1 MTDRPGA
8 PASGDAAGRRVAY
21 LGPPGTFTEEAL
33 RLEPAFCEDTH
44 IPMSTIPDV
53 LEAAACG
60 DVDFGFVAIENSLG
74 GSVSVTLDNLA
85 LESELLIQRETVMP
99 VQLSLLAP
107 PGTELADVRRVVSFP
122 MATAQ
127 CRTFLRTI
135 IPLAQVEPATS
146 TAEAVRTVAAEA
158 DPHSAAIGAG
168 RAAEIYRLRAL
179 AADIGDEHA
188 QHTRF
193 VAVAATG
200 ITAPTG
206 HDKTSI
212 VIFQREDVPGSLA
225 GILHEFAARSINLTK
240 LESRPTKEALG
251 DYCFVIDLE
260 GHISDDLL
268 ADSLMNIQAKK
279 ADVKFLGSY
288 PAATWREGDA
298 TRREAD
304 AAWQRA
310 QKWLDDIRE
319 HLGD

>member
-1 MTDRPGA
+1 MP
-8 PASGDAAGRRVAY
+8 
-21 LGPPGTFTEEAL
+21 
-33 RLEPAFCEDTH
+33 
-44 IPMSTIPDV
+44 TIPHV

-127 CRTFLRTI
+127 CRTFLRTT
-135 IPLAQVEPATS
+135 IPRANVESATS
-146 TAEAVRTVAAEA
+146 TAEAVRTVAEEA
-158 DPHSAAIGAG
+158 DPQSAAIGAR

-179 AADIGDEHA
+179 AADIGDDRE

-288 PAATWREGDA
+288 PAAAWREGDA

-310 QKWLDDIRE
+310 QKWLAGIRE
-319 HLGD
+319 HLPD

>member
-1 MTDRPGA
+1 MTGRPA
-8 PASGDAAGRRVAY
+8 PATSGTGAARRVAY

-33 RLEPAFCEDTH
+33 RLEMAFCNYAH
-44 IPMSTIPDV
+44 VPMSTIPDV
-53 LEAAACG
+53 LDAAANG
-60 DVDFGFVAIENSLG
+60 DADFGFVAIENSLG

-85 LESELLIQRETVMP
+85 LESELLIQAETVMP

-107 PGTELADVRRVVSFP
+107 PGAELAHLQRVVSFP

-127 CRTFLRTI
+127 CRTFLRAHL
-135 IPLAQVEPATS
+135 PGADVVSATS
-146 TAEAVRTVAAEA
+146 TAEAVRTVADAA
-158 DPHSAAIGAG
+158 DPRTAAIGGG
-168 RAAEIYRLRAL
+168 RAAEIYRLVAL
-179 AADIGDEHA
+179 ADDIGDDHE

-193 VAVAATG
+193 VAVAASG
-200 ITAPTG
+200 IPAPTG

-251 DYCFVIDLE
+251 DYCFAIDLQ

-268 ADSLMNIQAKK
+268 ADSLLNIRARK

-288 PAATWREGDA
+288 PAATWRAGDD

-304 AAWQRA
+304 ASWQRA
-310 QKWLDDIRE
+310 RQWLADIRAQIA
-319 HLGD
+319 D

>member
-1 MTDRPGA
+1 MTDRPAA
-8 PASGDAAGRRVAY
+8 PAPGGAAPRRVAY

-33 RLEPAFCEDTH
+33 RLEPEFCEDIH
-44 IPMSTIPDV
+44 LPMSTIPDV
-53 LEAAACG
+53 LEAAAG
-60 DVDFGFVAIENSLG
+60 GHVEFGFVAIENSLG
-74 GSVSVTLDNLA
+74 GSVNVTLDNLA
-85 LESELLIQRETVMP
+85 LESELLIQRESVIP

-107 PGTELADVRRVVSFP
+107 PRTELADIRRVVSFP

-127 CRTFLRTI
+127 CRTFLRTS
-135 IPLAQVEPATS
+135 IPHAKVESATS
-146 TAEAVRTVAAEA
+146 TAEAVRTVATEA
-158 DPHSAAIGAG
+158 DPHTAAIGAR
-168 RAAEIYRLRAL
+168 RAAEIYRLVPL
-179 AADIGDEHA
+179 ATDIGDDHE

-200 ITAPTG
+200 ITPPTG

-260 GHISDDLL
+260 GHIADDLL
-268 ADSLMNIQAKK
+268 ADSLLNIQAKK

-288 PAATWREGDA
+288 PAATWREGDS
-298 TRREAD
+298 TRREAG

-310 QKWLDDIRE
+310 QKWLADIRE
-319 HLGD
+319 QLPD

>member
-1 MTDRPGA
+1 MADNAASPPSGA
-8 PASGDAAGRRVAY
+8 PAPRRVAY

-33 RLEPAFCEDTH
+33 RLETAFGEDVH
-44 IPMSTIPDV
+44 IPMPTIPDV
-53 LEAAACG
+53 LDAAAHG

-74 GSVSVTLDNLA
+74 GSVNVTLDNLA
-85 LESELLIQRETVMP
+85 LESELLIQCEIVMP

-107 PGTELADVRRVVSFP
+107 PGAELAEVRRVLSFP

-127 CRTFLRTI
+127 CRTFLRTRMPHASI
-135 IPLAQVEPATS
+135 ESATS
-146 TAEAVRTVAAEA
+146 TAEAVRTVADSA
-158 DPHSAAIGAG
+158 DPRTAAIGAS
-168 RAAEIYRLRAL
+168 RAAEIYQLASL
-179 AADIGDEHA
+179 AADIGDDHD

-193 VAVAATG
+193 VAVAAAG
-200 ITAPTG
+200 IPAPTG

-251 DYCFVIDLE
+251 DYCFAIDLE

-268 ADSLMNIQAKK
+268 ADSLLNIQAKK

-288 PAATWREGDA
+288 PAAAWREGDT
-298 TRREAD
+298 TRWEAD

-310 QKWLDDIRE
+310 HKWLADIRG
-319 HLGD
+319 HISR

>member
-1 MTDRPGA
+1 MTDRPAPPTAGGA
-8 PASGDAAGRRVAY
+8 APRRVAY

-33 RLEPAFCEDTH
+33 RLEPELCEDIH
-44 IPMSTIPDV
+44 LPMPTIPDV

-60 DVDFGFVAIENSLG
+60 DVDFGFVAIENSIG

-85 LESELLIQRETVMP
+85 LESELLIQRESVLP
-99 VQLSLLAP
+99 VQLSLLAM
-107 PGTELADVRRVVSFP
+107 PGTELADIRRVVSFP

-127 CRTFLRTI
+127 CRTFLRTS
-135 IPLAQVEPATS
+135 IPHAEVEPATS
-146 TAEAVRTVAAEA
+146 TAEAVRTVAEAA
-158 DPHSAAIGAG
+158 DPHTAAIGAG
-168 RAAEIYRLRAL
+168 RAAEIYRLRSL
-179 AADIGDEHA
+179 AADIGDDHE

-200 ITAPTG
+200 IAAPTG

-212 VIFQREDVPGSLA
+212 VIFQRENVPGSLA

-240 LESRPTKEALG
+240 LESRPTREELG
-251 DYCFVIDLE
+251 DYCFIIDIE

-268 ADSLMNIQAKK
+268 ADSLLNIQAKK

-310 QKWLDDIRE
+310 QKWLADIRGQ
-319 HLGD
+319 LPD

>member
-1 MTDRPGA
+1 MTGRAASAHSDA
-8 PASGDAAGRRVAY
+8 PAPRRVAY

-33 RLEPAFCEDTH
+33 RLETTFCNDTH

-53 LEAAACG
+53 LDAAANG
-60 DVDFGFVAIENSLG
+60 NADFGFVAIENSLG
-74 GSVSVTLDNLA
+74 GSVNVTLDNLA
-85 LESELLIQRETVMP
+85 LESELLIQCEIVMS

-107 PGTELADVRRVVSFP
+107 PGVALTDVKRVVSFP

-127 CRTFLRTI
+127 CRTFLRTHL
-135 IPLAQVEPATS
+135 PDADVEPATS
-146 TAEAVRTVAAEA
+146 TAEAVRTTADAA
-158 DPHSAAIGAG
+158 DPHTAAIGAG
-168 RAAEIYRLRAL
+168 RAAEIYRLISL
-179 AADIGDEHA
+179 AADIGDDHE

-193 VAVAATG
+193 VAVAASG
-200 ITAPTG
+200 IPAATG

-260 GHISDDLL
+260 GHIADDLL
-268 ADSLMNIQAKK
+268 ADSLLNIQAKK

-288 PAATWREGDA
+288 PAASWREGDA
-298 TRREAD
+298 TRRQAD
-304 AAWQRA
+304 SDWQRA
-310 QKWLDDIRE
+310 NDWLANVRA
-319 HLGD
+319 HLTG

>member
-1 MTDRPGA
+1 MADN
-8 PASGDAAGRRVAY
+8 PASPPSDASAPRRVAY

-33 RLEPAFCEDTH
+33 RLETAFSEDVH
-44 IPMSTIPDV
+44 IPMPTIPHV
-53 LEAAACG
+53 LDAAACG
-60 DVDFGFVAIENSLG
+60 DVDIGFVAIENSLG
-74 GSVSVTLDNLA
+74 GSVNVTLDNLA
-85 LESELLIQRETVMP
+85 LESELLIQCEIVMP

-127 CRTFLRTI
+127 CRTFLRTRMPHASI
-135 IPLAQVEPATS
+135 ESATS
-146 TAEAVRTVAAEA
+146 TAEAVRTVAEGA
-158 DPHSAAIGAG
+158 DPQTAAIGAG
-168 RAAEIYRLRAL
+168 RAAEIYRLASL
-179 AADIGDEHA
+179 ADDIGDDHD

-200 ITAPTG
+200 IPAPTG

-251 DYCFVIDLE
+251 DYCFAIDLE

-268 ADSLMNIQAKK
+268 ADSLLNIQAKK

-310 QKWLDDIRE
+310 HKWLADIRD
-319 HLGD
+319 HLPD

>member
-1 MTDRPGA
+1 MTGR
-8 PASGDAAGRRVAY
+8 PASAPSGAAAPRRVAY

-33 RLEPAFCEDTH
+33 RLETAFCEDTH
-44 IPMSTIPDV
+44 VPMSTIPDV
-53 LEAAACG
+53 LEAAANG
-60 DVDFGFVAIENSLG
+60 AADFGFVAIENSLG
-74 GSVSVTLDNLA
+74 GSVNVTLDNLA
-85 LESELLIQRETVMP
+85 LESELLIQCEVVMP

-107 PGTELADVRRVVSFP
+107 PGAELAHVERVVSFP

-127 CRTFLRTI
+127 CRTFLR
-135 IPLAQVEPATS
+135 AQLPDADVEPATS
-146 TAEAVRTVAAEA
+146 TAEAVRAVADAG
-158 DPHSAAIGAG
+158 DPRTAAIGAG
-168 RAAEIYRLRAL
+168 RAAEIYRLTSL
-179 AADIGDEHA
+179 AADIGDDHD

-193 VAVAATG
+193 VAVASSG
-200 ITAPTG
+200 IPAPTG

-268 ADSLMNIQAKK
+268 ADSLLNIQAKK
-279 ADVKFLGSY
+279 ADIKFLGSY

-298 TRREAD
+298 TRRQAGD
-304 AAWQRA
+304 AWRRA
-310 QKWLDDIRE
+310 EDWLSAVRA
-319 HLGD
+319 HLAG

>member
-1 MTDRPGA
+1 MIGRVASA
-8 PASGDAAGRRVAY
+8 PSDAAAPRRVAY

-33 RLEPAFCEDTH
+33 RLETAFCNDTH

-53 LEAAACG
+53 LDAAANG
-60 DVDFGFVAIENSLG
+60 DADFGFVAIENSLG
-74 GSVSVTLDNLA
+74 GSVNVTLDNLA
-85 LESELLIQRETVMP
+85 LESELLIQCEIVMP

-107 PGTELADVRRVVSFP
+107 PGTELTDVRRIVSFP

-127 CRTFLRTI
+127 CRTFLRAHLPGAEI
-135 IPLAQVEPATS
+135 EPATS
-146 TAEAVRTVAAEA
+146 TAEAVRTTAEVA
-158 DPHSAAIGAG
+158 DPHTAAIGAG
-168 RAAEIYRLRAL
+168 RAAEIYRLASL
-179 AADIGDEHA
+179 AGDIGDDHE

-193 VAVAATG
+193 VAVASSG
-200 ITAPTG
+200 IPAPTG

-240 LESRPTKEALG
+240 LESRPTKETLG
-251 DYCFVIDLE
+251 DYCFAIDLE

-268 ADSLMNIQAKK
+268 ADSLLNIQAKK

-288 PAATWREGDA
+288 PAAVWQEGDA

-310 QKWLDDIRE
+310 HKWLADIRE
-319 HLGD
+319 HISE

>member
-1 MTDRPGA
+1 MTGRAA
-8 PASGDAAGRRVAY
+8 PAPADAAVPRRVAY

-33 RLEPAFCEDTH
+33 RLETAFCEDTH

-53 LEAAACG
+53 LDAAANG
-60 DVDFGFVAIENSLG
+60 DADFGFVAIENSLG
-74 GSVSVTLDNLA
+74 GSVNVTLDNLA
-85 LESELLIQRETVMP
+85 LESELLIQCEIVMP

-107 PGTELADVRRVVSFP
+107 PGTELADVQRVVSFP

-127 CRTFLRTI
+127 CRTFLRTHL
-135 IPLAQVEPATS
+135 PGAEVEPATS
-146 TAEAVRTVAAEA
+146 TAEAVRTTADAA
-158 DPHSAAIGAG
+158 DPHTAAIGAG
-168 RAAEIYRLRAL
+168 RAAAIYRLASL
-179 AADIGDEHA
+179 AGDIGDDHE

-193 VAVAATG
+193 VAVASSG
-200 ITAPTG
+200 IPAPTG

-251 DYCFVIDLE
+251 DYCFAVDLE

-268 ADSLMNIQAKK
+268 ADSLLNIQAKK

-288 PAATWREGDA
+288 PAAVWQEGDA
-298 TRREAD
+298 TRHQAD

-310 QKWLDDIRE
+310 RKWLADIRD
-319 HLGD
+319 HISD

>member
-1 MTDRPGA
+1 MTGR
-8 PASGDAAGRRVAY
+8 PASPTPDAAAPRRVAY

-33 RLEPAFCEDTH
+33 RLETAFCEDIH

-53 LEAAACG
+53 LDAAACG

-85 LESELLIQRETVMP
+85 LESELLIQREIVMP

-127 CRTFLRTI
+127 CRTFLRTS
-135 IPLAQVEPATS
+135 IPHATIDSATS
-146 TAEAVRTVAAEA
+146 TAEAVRSVAEGA
-158 DPHSAAIGAG
+158 DPHTAAIGAG
-168 RAAEIYRLRAL
+168 RAAEIYHLRSL
-179 AADIGDEHA
+179 AADIGDDHA

-193 VAVAATG
+193 VAVAASG
-200 ITAPTG
+200 VTAPTG

-268 ADSLMNIQAKK
+268 ADSLLNIQAKK

-298 TRREAD
+298 TRPEAD

-310 QKWLDDIRE
+310 HKWLADIRD
-319 HLGD
+319 HLPD

>member
-1 MTDRPGA
+1 MADNAAA
-8 PASGDAAGRRVAY
+8 PPSDPPAPRRVAY

-33 RLEPAFCEDTH
+33 RLEAAFCEDVH
-44 IPMSTIPDV
+44 VPMSTISDV

-60 DVDFGFVAIENSLG
+60 QADFGFVAIENSLG
-74 GSVSVTLDNLA
+74 GSVNVTLDNLA
-85 LESELLIQRETVMP
+85 LESELLIQCEIVIP

-107 PGTELADVRRVVSFP
+107 PGAELAELRRVVSFP

-127 CRTFLRTI
+127 CRTFLRTN
-135 IPLAQVEPATS
+135 IPQATIDSATS
-146 TAEAVRTVAAEA
+146 TAEAVRSVAEGA
-158 DPHSAAIGAG
+158 DPHTAAIGAG
-168 RAAEIYRLRAL
+168 RAAEIYRLSSL
-179 AADIGDEHA
+179 AADIGDNHE

-193 VAVAATG
+193 VAVAAAG
-200 ITAPTG
+200 IPAPTG

-251 DYCFVIDLE
+251 DYCFAIDLE

-268 ADSLMNIQAKK
+268 ADSLLNIQAKK

-310 QKWLDDIRE
+310 HKWLADIRD
-319 HLGD
+319 HLPN

>member
-1 MTDRPGA
+1 MADNAASA
-8 PASGDAAGRRVAY
+8 PSDAAAPRRVAY

-33 RLEPAFCEDTH
+33 RLETSFCGDVH
-44 IPMSTIPDV
+44 IPMPTIPDV
-53 LEAAACG
+53 LDAAARG

-74 GSVSVTLDNLA
+74 GSVNVTLDNLA
-85 LESELLIQRETVMP
+85 LESELLIQCEIVMS

-107 PGTELADVRRVVSFP
+107 PGAGLAELRRVVSFP

-127 CRTFLRTI
+127 CRTFLRTHL
-135 IPLAQVEPATS
+135 PHADVESATS
-146 TAEAVRTVAAEA
+146 TAEAVRSVAEGA
-158 DPHSAAIGAG
+158 DTRTAAIGAG
-168 RAAEIYRLRAL
+168 RAAAIYRLTSL
-179 AADIGDEHA
+179 ADDIGDAHD

-200 ITAPTG
+200 IPAPTG

-251 DYCFVIDLE
+251 NYCFAIDLE

-268 ADSLMNIQAKK
+268 ADSLLNIQAKK

-288 PAATWREGDA
+288 PAATWRDGEA
-298 TRREAD
+298 NRRQAD
-304 AAWQRA
+304 AAWRRA
-310 QKWLDDIRE
+310 HKWLADIRE
-319 HLGD
+319 HIST

>member
-1 MTDRPGA
+1 MSDRPAPPTAGA
-8 PASGDAAGRRVAY
+8 AAPRRVAY

-33 RLEPAFCEDTH
+33 RLEPELCEDIH
-44 IPMSTIPDV
+44 LPMPTIPDV

-74 GSVSVTLDNLA
+74 GSVNVTLDNLA
-85 LESELLIQRETVMP
+85 LESELLIQHESVIP
-99 VQLSLLAP
+99 IQLSLLAP
-107 PGTELADVRRVVSFP
+107 PGTELADIRRVVSFP

-127 CRTFLRTI
+127 CRTYLRTI
-135 IPLAQVEPATS
+135 IPQAKVESATS
-146 TAEAVRTVAAEA
+146 TAEAVRTVAEEA
-158 DPHSAAIGAG
+158 DPHTAAIGAR
-168 RAAEIYRLRAL
+168 RAAEIYRLVPL
-179 AADIGDEHA
+179 AADIGDNHE

-200 ITAPTG
+200 IAPPTG

-251 DYCFVIDLE
+251 DYCFVIDIE

-268 ADSLMNIQAKK
+268 ADSLLNIQAKK

-298 TRREAD
+298 TRRDAD
-304 AAWQRA
+304 AAWRRA
-310 QKWLDDIRE
+310 QKWLADIRE
-319 HLGD
+319 QLPD